1 MFTKEQLEGII
12 ISLANPEIA
21 IEKDRHHSIGY
32 KIILRVHFRV
42 KNKDYLL
49 ELQETLRA
57 NGIDSYLKDEEK
69 KSRPYPVLRITNIDN
84 LFNFLKLIPN
94 KPKHNQNKFEKF
106 VSILDMVSK
115 KHHLTQKG
123 FDKILKIQE
132 IVT

>member
-69 KSRPYPVLRITNIDN
+69 K
-84 LFNFLKLIPN
+84 
-94 KPKHNQNKFEKF
+94 FEGDYS
-106 VSILDMVSK
+106 VETIEAEHQLGEK
-115 KHHLTQKG
+115 K
-123 FDKILKIQE
+123 
-132 IVT
+132 